1 MHLCEILIHKN
12 LQNVYYV
19 KKNIKYIKYVLY
31 LKNKANLN
39 KNLIFA

>member
-12 LQNVYYV
+12 LQNAYYM
-19 KKNIKYIKYVLY
+19 KKDIKYIKYILY
-31 LKNKANLN
+31 LRNKANLN